1 MNSTRKIV
9 DIPLNRVEGD
19 LEVRVEHNDGVIT
32 DAWSAGIMYRGFE
45 NLMIGRGALDGL
57 VMTPRICG
65 ICSTTH
71 LMAAARALDAIAGV
85 TPPDNA
91 IRLRNIALMAEHV
104 QSDVRQSVMMF
115 MADFANPAHR
125 RHSLFEQAQQRYAT
139 MGGSSFIDVIRE
151 TKKVLEV
158 VAMIGGQW
166 PHSSYMVPGGI
177 AFEPSQTNLLQCL
190 QIVRSY
196 RQWYERRVLGCSIE
210 RWLAVDSCAALDA
223 WLDENG
229 AQRESEVGFLLRFGR
244 EFGLDTIG
252 RGNEAFMSCGSLDL
266 PADTAVPASTA
277 SLPAQKRQLVAAGV
291 VRRTAA
297 EAFDAAKIAEDVSHA
312 WYKNALGALHPSA
325 GETQPNVTGREG
337 RAYSWIKAPRYDG
350 SAVETGPLA
359 EAVIERR
366 PLFMDFLAGPGVS
379 SLTRQLARLTR
390 PATLLTAM
398 ETWLGEC
405 IATHGAAIIAGD
417 GQVPDGRGV
426 GLTQAARG
434 ALGHWVNI
442 ENGKIARYQ
451 IITTTAWNGSPRD
464 EGGVRGA
471 WEEALVGTPIA
482 DPDNPVEAGYVVRSF
497 DPCLVCAVHT
507 VKRNN

>member
-1 MNSTRKIV
+1 MSATRKIIDV
-9 DIPLNRVEGD
+9 PLNRVEGD
-19 LEVRVEHNDGVIT
+19 LEVRVEHGDGVIT
-32 DAWSAGIMYRGFE
+32 DAWSAGILYRGFE
-45 NLMIGRGALDGL
+45 NLMIGRGVLDGL

-71 LMAAARALDAIAGV
+71 LMAAVRALDVIAGV

-115 MADFANPAHR
+115 MADFANPAHS
-125 RHSLFEQAQQRYAT
+125 RHSLFGQAQQRYTT

-151 TKKVLEV
+151 TKKILEV

-177 AFEPSQTNLLQCL
+177 AFEPSQAHLLQCL

-196 RQWYERRVLGCSIE
+196 RQWYERRILGCSIE
-210 RWLAVDSCAALDA
+210 RWLAVDSRAALDA
-223 WLDENG
+223 WLEENG

-244 EFGLDTIG
+244 EFGLDSIG
-252 RGNEAFMSCGSLDL
+252 RGNEAFLSYGSLDL
-266 PADTAVPASTA
+266 PAETAVPSAT
-277 SLPAQKRQLVAAGV
+277 RQLVAAGV
-291 VRRTAA
+291 VRRAAA
-297 EAFDAAKIAEDVSHA
+297 EAFDGAKIAEDVSHA
-312 WYKNALGALHPSA
+312 YYKKALGALHPSA
-325 GETQPNVTGREG
+325 GETQPHVTERGG
-337 RAYSWIKAPRYDG
+337 DAYSWIKAPRYDG
-350 SAVETGPLA
+350 SSVETGPLA

-366 PLFMDFLAGPGVS
+366 PLFLDFLAGPGAS

-405 IATHGAAIIAGD
+405 ISTHGAPIIAGD
-417 GQVPDGRGV
+417 GLVPDGQGV

-434 ALGHWVNI
+434 ALGHM
-442 ENGKIARYQ
+442 GLRF
-451 IITTTAWNGSPRD
+451 SR
-464 EGGVRGA
+464 
-471 WEEALVGTPIA
+471 
-482 DPDNPVEAGYVVRSF
+482 
-497 DPCLVCAVHT
+497 
-507 VKRNN
+507 

>member
-1 MNSTRKIV
+1 MNSTRRII

-19 LEVRVEHNDGVIT
+19 LEVRVEHDAGVIT
-32 DAWSAGIMYRGFE
+32 DAWSAGILYRGFE
-45 NLMIGRGALDGL
+45 NLLIGRGALDGL

-115 MADFANPAHR
+115 MADFANPAHQK
-125 RHSLFEQAQQRYAT
+125 HSLFEQAQQRYTT

-177 AFEPSQTNLLQCL
+177 AFEPSQAHLLQCL

-210 RWLAVDSCAALDA
+210 RWLAVDSRAALDT
-223 WLDENG
+223 WLDESD
-229 AQRESEVGFLLRFGR
+229 AQRDSEVGFLLRFGR
-244 EFGLDTIG
+244 EFGLDNIG
-252 RGNEAFMSCGSLDL
+252 RGNEAFLSCGSLDL
-266 PADTAVPASTA
+266 PSDTAVH
-277 SLPAQKRQLVAAGV
+277 AQTLHQTRQLVSAGV
-291 VRRTAA
+291 VRRAAA
-297 EAFDAAKIAEDVSHA
+297 EAFDHEKIAEDVSHA
-312 WYKNALGALHPSA
+312 YYKNALGALHPSI

-359 EAVIERR
+359 EAVIDRR
-366 PLFMDFLAGPGVS
+366 PLFLDFLNGPGVS

-405 IATHGAAIIAGD
+405 IATHGGAIIAGD

-434 ALGHWVNI
+434 ALGHWVSI

-451 IITTTAWNGSPRD
+451 IITPTAWNGSPRD
-464 EGGVRGA
+464 ASGARGA

-507 VKRNN
+507 VKRSN

>member
-1 MNSTRKIV
+1 MSLPRRII
-9 DIPLNRVEGD
+9 DIPFNRVEGD
-19 LEVRVEHNDGVIT
+19 LEVRVEHSDGAIT
-32 DAWSAGIMYRGFE
+32 DAWSAGTLYRGFE

-91 IRLRNIALMAEHV
+91 VRLRNIALMAEHV
-104 QSDVRQSVMMF
+104 QSDVRQSVLMF

-139 MGGSSFIDVIRE
+139 LGGSSFIDVIRE
-151 TKKVLEV
+151 TKKILEV

-177 AFEPSQTNLLQCL
+177 AFEPSQAHLLQCL

-210 RWLAVDSCAALDA
+210 HWLAVDSRVALDN
-223 WLDENG
+223 WLDENNS
-229 AQRESEVGFLLRFGR
+229 QRESEVGFLLRFGR
-244 EFGLDTIG
+244 ELGLDAIG
-252 RGNEAFMSCGSLDL
+252 RGNEAFLSYGSLDL
-266 PADTAVPASTA
+266 PSDTGVPAST
-277 SLPAQKRQLVAAGV
+277 RQLVAAGV
-291 VRRTAA
+291 VRRATA
-297 EAFDAAKIAEDVSHA
+297 EAFDAARIAEDVSHA
-312 WYKNALGALHPSA
+312 WYKNALGALHPSN
-325 GETQPNVTGREG
+325 GETQPYATGREG
-337 RAYSWIKAPRYDG
+337 GAYSWIKAPRYDG
-350 SAVETGPLA
+350 SVVETGPLA
-359 EAVIERR
+359 EAVIDRR
-366 PLFMDFLAGPGVS
+366 PLFLDFLAGPGAS

-390 PATLLTAM
+390 PTTLLAAM

-434 ALGHWVNI
+434 ALGHWVSI

-451 IITTTAWNGSPRD
+451 VITPTAWNGSPRD

-471 WEEALVGTPIA
+471 WEEALVGTPVA
-482 DPDNPVEAGYVVRSF
+482 DPDNPVEAGYVIRSF

>member
-1 MNSTRKIV
+1 MSSPRRIT
-9 DIPLNRVEGD
+9 DIPFNRVEGD
-19 LEVRVEHNDGVIT
+19 LEVRVEHADGVIT
-32 DAWSAGIMYRGFE
+32 DAWSAGTMYRGFE
-45 NLMIGRGALDGL
+45 NMMIGRSALDGL

-71 LMAAARALDAIAGV
+71 LMAAVRALDAISGV

-91 IRLRNIALMAEHV
+91 VRLRNVALMAEHV

-115 MADFANPAHR
+115 MADFANPAHQ

-139 MGGSSFIDVIRE
+139 MGGSSFIDVVRE
-151 TKKVLEV
+151 TKKILEV

-177 AFEPSQTNLLQCL
+177 VFEPSQANLLQCL
-190 QIVRSY
+190 QVIRSY
-196 RQWYERRVLGCSIE
+196 RQWYERRILGCSIE
-210 RWLAVDSCAALDA
+210 RWLEVDSRAALDA
-223 WLDENG
+223 WLDEKVSQHEG
-229 AQRESEVGFLLRFGR
+229 EVGFLLRFGR
-244 EFGLDTIG
+244 ELGLDAIG
-252 RGNEAFMSCGSLDL
+252 RGYEAFLSYGSFDL
-266 PADTAVPASTA
+266 PSDTAVPAPT
-277 SLPAQKRQLVAAGV
+277 RQLGAAGV

-297 EAFDAAKIAEDVSHA
+297 EAFNTTKIAEDVSHS
-312 WYKNALGALHPSA
+312 WFKNTLGSLHPSE
-325 GETQPNVTGREG
+325 GETQPYATGREG

-359 EAVIERR
+359 EAVIDRR
-366 PLFMDFLAGPGVS
+366 PLFLDFLAGPGVS
-379 SLTRQLARLTR
+379 ALTRQLARLTR
-390 PATLLTAM
+390 PATLLPAM

-405 IATHGAAIIAGD
+405 IATHGSAIIAGN
-417 GQVPDGRGV
+417 GRVPDGQGA

-434 ALGHWVNI
+434 ALGHWVSI

-451 IITTTAWNGSPRD
+451 IITPTAWNGSPRD

-471 WEEALVGTPIA
+471 WEEALVGIPIA
-482 DPDNPVEAGYVVRSF
+482 DPDNPVEAGYVIRSF

-507 VKRNN
+507 VKRRN

>member
-1 MNSTRKIV
+1 MNPARKIV

-19 LEVRVEHNDGVIT
+19 LEVRIEHGDGVIT

-104 QSDVRQSVMMF
+104 QSDVRHSVMMF
-115 MADFANPAHR
+115 MVDFANPAHR
-125 RHSLFEQAQQRYAT
+125 QHSMFEQAQQRYTT

-151 TKKVLEV
+151 TKKILEV

-177 AFEPSQTNLLQCL
+177 AFEPSQANLLQCL
-190 QIVRSY
+190 QLVRSY
-196 RQWYERRVLGCSIE
+196 RQWYERRILGCSIE
-210 RWLAVDSCAALDA
+210 RWLAVESRAALDI

-252 RGNEAFMSCGSLDL
+252 RGSEAFMSCGSLDL
-266 PADTAVPASTA
+266 PSDTAVPSST
-277 SLPAQKRQLVAAGV
+277 RQLVASGV
-291 VRRTAA
+291 VRRAAA
-297 EAFDAAKIAEDVSHA
+297 EAFNHEKIAEDVSHA
-312 WYKNALGALHPSA
+312 WYKNALGALHPSN

-350 SAVETGPLA
+350 SAIETGPLA
-359 EAVIERR
+359 EAVIDRR
-366 PLFMDFLAGPGVS
+366 PLFLDFLAGPGVS

-405 IATHGAAIIAGD
+405 IATHGAAIIVGD
-417 GQVPDGRGV
+417 GRVPDGSGV

-442 ENGKIARYQ
+442 KNGKIARYQ
-451 IITTTAWNGSPRD
+451 IITPTAWNGSPRD

-482 DPDNPVEAGYVVRSF
+482 DPDNPVEAGYVIRSF

>member
-1 MNSTRKIV
+1 MNSTRRII

-19 LEVRVEHNDGVIT
+19 LEVRVEHDAGVIT
-32 DAWSAGIMYRGFE
+32 DAWSAGILYRGFE
-45 NLMIGRGALDGL
+45 NLLIGRGALDGL

-115 MADFANPAHR
+115 MADFANPAHQK
-125 RHSLFEQAQQRYAT
+125 HSLFEQARQRYTT

-151 TKKVLEV
+151 TKKILEV

-177 AFEPSQTNLLQCL
+177 AFEPSQAHLLQCL

-210 RWLAVDSCAALDA
+210 RWLAVDSRAALDT
-223 WLDENG
+223 WLDESD
-229 AQRESEVGFLLRFGR
+229 AQRDSEVGFLLRFGR
-244 EFGLDTIG
+244 EFGLDSIG
-252 RGNEAFMSCGSLDL
+252 RGNEAFLSCGSLDL
-266 PADTAVPASTA
+266 PADTAVQ
-277 SLPAQKRQLVAAGV
+277 AQTRQLVSAGV
-291 VRRTAA
+291 VRRAAA
-297 EAFDAAKIAEDVSHA
+297 EAFDHEKIAEDVSHA
-312 WYKNALGALHPSA
+312 WYKNALGALHPSM

-359 EAVIERR
+359 EAVIDRR
-366 PLFMDFLAGPGVS
+366 PLFLDFLNGPGVS

-405 IATHGAAIIAGD
+405 IATHGAVIIAGD

-434 ALGHWVNI
+434 ALGHWVSI

-451 IITTTAWNGSPRD
+451 IVTPTAWNGSPRD

-482 DPDNPVEAGYVVRSF
+482 DPGNPVEAGYVVRSF

>member
-1 MNSTRKIV
+1 MSPTRKIIDV
-9 DIPLNRVEGD
+9 PLNRVEGD
-19 LEVRVEHNDGVIT
+19 LEVRVEHDAGVIT
-32 DAWSAGIMYRGFE
+32 DAWSAGILYRGFE

-71 LMAAARALDAIAGV
+71 LMAAVRALDAIAGV

-115 MADFANPAHR
+115 MADFANPAHS
-125 RHSLFEQAQQRYAT
+125 RHSLFGQAQQRYTT

-151 TKKVLEV
+151 TKKILEV

-166 PHSSYMVPGGI
+166 PHSSYMIPGGI
-177 AFEPSQTNLLQCL
+177 AFEPSQANLLQCL

-210 RWLAVDSCAALDA
+210 RWLAVESRAALDA
-223 WLDENG
+223 WLEENG

-244 EFGLDTIG
+244 EFGLDSIG
-252 RGNEAFMSCGSLDL
+252 RGNEAFLSYGSLDL
-266 PADTAVPASTA
+266 PAETAVPASATA
-277 SLPAQKRQLVAAGV
+277 VPNAARQLVAAGV
-291 VRRTAA
+291 VRRAAA
-297 EAFDAAKIAEDVSHA
+297 EAFDGAKIAEDVSHA
-312 WYKNALGALHPSA
+312 YYKKALGALHPSA
-325 GETQPNVTGREG
+325 GETQPHVTERGG
-337 RAYSWIKAPRYDG
+337 DAYSWIKAPRYDG

-359 EAVIERR
+359 EAVIGRS
-366 PLFMDFLAGPGVS
+366 PLFLDFLAGPGVS

-405 IATHGAAIIAGD
+405 IATHGTPIIAGD
-417 GQVPDGRGV
+417 GVVPDGQGV

-434 ALGHWVNI
+434 ALGHWVSI
-442 ENGKIARYQ
+442 ENGKITRYQ
-451 IITTTAWNGSPRD
+451 IITPTAWNGSPRD
-464 EGGVRGA
+464 EKGVRGA

-482 DPDNPVEAGYVVRSF
+482 DPDNPVEAGYVIRSF